1 MKSVTG
7 KSVKTIAMDKTTY
20 DIQIRV
26 LVYKEDSEYVAR
38 ALEMD
43 LLGYG
48 KTQVEAIDE
57 LRRAIEA
64 QLTFSH
70 QKNAK
75 HLLEF
80 PAEEEYFERW
90 ENAQK
95 MAIRGIVLD
104 DQPARLSARAVI
116 LSFSEADI
124 RKLQQNPGFRQT
136 NLVCA

>member
-1 MKSVTG
+1 MKSPAG
-7 KSVKTIAMDKTTY
+7 KSVKTLAMDKTTY
-20 DIQIRV
+20 EIQIRV
-26 LVYKEDSEYVAR
+26 LVCKEDSEYVAR

-48 KTQVEAIDE
+48 KTQAEAIEE
-57 LRRAIEA
+57 LKRAIEA

-75 HLLEF
+75 NLLEF
-80 PAEEEYFERW
+80 PADEEYFERW

-104 DQPARLSARAVI
+104 DKPVRLSARAVI

-124 RKLQQNPGFRQT
+124 RKLQQKPGFRQT
-136 NLVCA
+136 SLVCA